1 MLETL
6 IVPEH
11 NIHGHNIQGHY
22 KRTLGTQGEGSV
34 SDIKKS
40 HLHCQECILQKFG
53 FLENGGER
61 VVLKPFLITFA
72 EEAIDGPTRIKFN

>member
-1 MLETL
+1 MWGVSWKKCIET
-6 IVPEH
+6 
-11 NIHGHNIQGHY
+11 
-22 KRTLGTQGEGSV
+22 
-34 SDIKKS
+34 
-40 HLHCQECILQKFG
+40 LQKFG